1 VGKKT
6 SFDLAA
12 YQAVADGWEADRY
25 DSMRKQRNLM
35 LGVSLA
41 ALLAAAGA
49 GVGVAALAP
58 LKTSEPYLL
67 VHNTATGEVKE
78 LTRLRANPDG
88 VRSITEDDAVVSSF
102 LVPYI
107 IARETYDKRDFK
119 TRAETVQIFSDA
131 RAYAA
136 YDALHRSENAAENPF
151 RRYGNDKVEVSVTR
165 VAFLNTTTAQVG
177 FSTKWIRQVGTV
189 EGRSVATVSFAF
201 TSTPSE
207 LGIRWRNPLGFK
219 VTSYRVDQEI
229 LSNG

>member
-1 VGKKT
+1 MAKKPP
-6 SFDLAA
+6 FDLAA
-12 YQAVADGWEADRY
+12 YHSVADGWEADRY
-25 DSMRKQRNLM
+25 DAMRKQRNLM
-35 LGVSLA
+35 LGVTMAS
-41 ALLAAAGA
+41 LLAAAGA
-49 GVGVAALAP
+49 GIGVAALAP

-88 VRSITEDDAVVSSF
+88 VRTITEDDAVVSSF

-107 IARETYDKRDFK
+107 VARETYDKGDFK
-119 TRAETVQIFSDA
+119 TRAETVQIFSDP
-131 RAYAA
+131 RAYAV
-136 YDALHRSENAAENPF
+136 YDGLHRSENANENPF
-151 RRYGNDKVEVSVTR
+151 RKFGDDKVEVSVSR
-165 VAFLNTTTAQVG
+165 IAFLNTTTAQVG
-177 FSTKWIRQVGTV
+177 FSTKWIRQVGTI
-189 EGRSVATVSFAF
+189 EGRSVATVTFAF